1 MSQLAPYEKI
11 IAKKIGQLAMPD
23 MMDSVWGNVEARLNI
38 ELPVDK
44 PSSSINTKSF
54 LKKRKWFI
62 ILGAAIVVVIF
73 LLVKNRQKKPVKN
86 TLPNLQQNEQKT
98 KVSNN
103 ATSTPNR
110 NAKKK
115 ESINR
120 NIAPAAVP
128 DTQITNTFLL
138 PWPDS
143 SVKTNIQVFQPP
155 DIKIPIANPVLPP
168 LKKDSIQNGNKK
180 KGVQDI
186 TDDEYKIK
194 AVKKDST

>member
-1 MSQLAPYEKI
+1 MSQLAPYEKTI
-11 IAKKIGQLAMPD
+11 VKKMGQLAAPD
-23 MMDSVWGNVEARLNI
+23 MMDSIWENVEARLNI

-44 PSSSINTKSF
+44 SSSSINTKSF
-54 LKKRKWFI
+54 LKKGKWVI

-86 TLPNLQQNEQKT
+86 TLPSLLQNEQKT
-98 KVSNN
+98 KDSNN

-110 NAKKK
+110 SAEKK

-120 NIAPAAVP
+120 NIAPPAFP
-128 DTQITNTFLL
+128 DTQVANTFLL

-143 SVKTNIQVFQPP
+143 PVKTNTLVIQPP
-155 DIKIPIANPVLPP
+155 EIKIPIANPVLPQ

-186 TDDEYKIK
+186 TDDDYKIK